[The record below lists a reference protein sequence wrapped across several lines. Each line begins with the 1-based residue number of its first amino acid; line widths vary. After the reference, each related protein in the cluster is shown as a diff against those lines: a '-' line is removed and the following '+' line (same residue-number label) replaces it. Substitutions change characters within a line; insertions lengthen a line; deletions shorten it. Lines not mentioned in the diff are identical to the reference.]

1 MIKIIKKIFQGIL
14 ALILLA
20 VVIVV
25 LVLAINVDFSNPKNL
40 DTFVQGK
47 IKKAEIPGLS
57 VAFIRN
63 GKLDEI
69 KNYGY
74 YDVEQNKPVTEN
86 TIFQIASVSKTI
98 TATAVM
104 QLVEKGLID
113 LDGDINRYLPF
124 PIRHPE
130 YPDTPL
136 TIRMLLTHTSGI
148 ANNWDVYESFYTT
161 SSGGGDSPVSLEQFV
176 EGFLSP
182 GGTWYDPQNNFIPG
196 KPGTVT
202 NYSNPAYALL
212 GYLVEEVTQMP
223 FDDYCKKAIFEPLE
237 MDRTAWL
244 LKDTDLLEKA
254 IPYDLKNNPLPH
266 YSFASYPDGALKVS
280 TKDFSSFILAIM
292 NDGKYKDKTLLNPD
306 TLEEMFRPQADEG
319 KQALMW
325 DYSIPESLLMNDF
338 SGRQLVGHTGSD
350 PGIFTFVLFNRET
363 KNGLIFFSNKEL
375 DLNIKTVNTYLLVR
389 RLIREAGLV

>member
-182 GGTWYDPQNNFIPG
+182 GGTWYDPQNNFVPG
-196 KPGTVT
+196 KPGTVA